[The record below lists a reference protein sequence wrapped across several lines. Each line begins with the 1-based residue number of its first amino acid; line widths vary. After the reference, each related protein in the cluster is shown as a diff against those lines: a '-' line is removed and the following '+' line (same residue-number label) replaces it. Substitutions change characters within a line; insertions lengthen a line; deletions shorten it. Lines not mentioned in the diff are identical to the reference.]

1 MKPELQKYYEARFD
15 MMASQGWKDF
25 IEDIQN
31 MVNSYDK
38 VERIKAVEDLYFTK
52 GQLDILNWVI
62 NLQETSS
69 EAYKELSDEKDI

>member
-25 IEDIQN
+25 VEDVQN
-31 MVNSYDK
+31 MVTAYDK
-38 VERIKAVEDLYFTK
+38 VERIKAVEDLFFTK

-62 NLQETSS
+62 NLQKTSS
-69 EAYKELSDEKDI
+69 EAYEELSNEKDI